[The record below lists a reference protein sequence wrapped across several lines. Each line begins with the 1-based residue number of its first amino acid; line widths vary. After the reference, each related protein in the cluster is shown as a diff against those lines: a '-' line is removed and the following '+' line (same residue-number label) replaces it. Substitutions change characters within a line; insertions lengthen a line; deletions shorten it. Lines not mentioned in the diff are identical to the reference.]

1 MSYTLN
7 HQTPVTGSISWS
19 GVHIVFDGSDNA
31 IVDGSTSDT
40 YVYWL
45 SASPTQ
51 LFSSNDYPTLGED
64 DAIVFINRRGVGVS
78 VLDSSTTDGGLVVP
92 GTITSVAIAAGAITA
107 DHISAEAVESKH
119 IASEAI
125 EAEHIAANAIT
136 SDKILVNSVE
146 AAHIVAEA
154 IEADHLSANSVTTKA
169 IAAGAVTAV
178 EIAAGSVVSEKIA
191 AGAITAE
198 KLLIGS
204 VGSALNSDPNCTD
217 SSAWTITQGS
227 PPEFATI
234 TDGSTGP
241 NVIRSPASATDTW
254 LHESRLIVLNRVKTY
269 RFSGAART
277 VSGSGKVVY
286 LGVALFDAD
295 KHPIKG
301 DGAWWYYVASAQQP
315 SAWTRYVGT
324 FGLNSNRPFPSNAVY
339 MAPLAIL
346 SYGNGTSLHEV
357 QDLRI
362 EEVADAT
369 LIQDGAITTAKIAA
383 GAVTASCIAA
393 GTITASQIAA
403 DTITS
408 ANIAAGAIGAAEL
421 AIGASK
427 FDSLR
432 ACSYGNN
439 MTVKTWGV
447 WLNGV
452 SVGSRTGN
460 GRGHTLCVFD
470 RSTHALL
477 SSTSYDTYDNSAD
490 ALGTAL
496 AALDSSVI
504 VVITT
509 VDAMRFD
516 STGDTARA
524 QLKRCGASNII
535 DNIVGQSR
543 YAYTLIGYPGI
554 GEGNG
559 IEQVKTNAATEVAA
573 DITAFLVDRNIVGT
587 NNSLSQLAPLGTTY
601 IKDGAITTSKIT
613 AGAVTANEIAANAI
627 TTSKIA
633 AGAITAAQIATD
645 TITATQIAAGAV
657 GATEIA
663 ANSILASHLTIAD
676 FENLAANGDFAKGP
690 LNWSSAATASVVADA
705 VNAYSTN
712 KNVLTLSPTSVR
724 VWLEN
729 SNRFSCKP
737 GDKLYF
743 EWAGKVSAVLNGTAF
758 AYISFNDK
766 DGNWLSSYNI
776 GKLTDQTTYTVFS
789 GEVTVPANVAN
800 GLVAV
805 IYDNSVGT
813 AYIGYVMLRRKSDGK
828 LIVDGSITTAKLAA
842 GAVTANEIAANTI
855 TSSKIVAG
863 AIGATEIAANAV
875 TAKHLVVGDYSNLA
889 IDPNGDSGVSLFS
902 SGTVVTTPEG
912 AAYQCPDSSRDSL
925 CLPFIPVEPGDQY
938 NFSADMAWVSGGV
951 ALSAIGFIGYNAA
964 GAVVNWYPVAST
976 SDTSAGWK
984 SVSGNITI
992 PANVV
997 KVRIWWLRN
1006 GTGSACGVW
1015 NMRNIVIKK
1024 RLGGSLII
1032 DGEITAAKI
1041 AAGTITT
1048 AQIATDTITS
1058 ANIAAGAI
1066 GASEIAAGAITAG
1079 KIAAGAIT
1087 STDIATDTITA
1098 SNIAAGAIGAS
1109 EIATGA
1115 ITAGKIAAGA
1125 ITATQIATDTITA
1138 ANIAAG
1144 AIGASEIATGAITA
1158 GKIAAGTI
1166 TANEIASGAI
1176 TSSKIVAG
1184 AVTATEVATG
1194 AITADKILAG
1204 AVTADKLTIGTTK
1217 FDNVRIKS
1225 YGNNMTDKT
1234 SGAWLNNVSQG
1245 TGGPRGTTL
1254 WVFNKTTHA
1263 LVSVTTYDTF
1273 NAVANCDALATA
1285 LAALTETSVIF
1296 ITTADACSFNSTGD
1310 ALRKQL
1316 KRCGASTLVDNLT
1329 SPGDRYAYALI
1340 GYPTLGEGNGL
1351 ELGKG
1356 TDASETPCEL
1366 STLWMDGTIVGLSGS
1381 VSPLAPLSS
1390 TYIKDGSILTAKIA
1404 AGAVTAN
1411 EIAANT
1417 ITAAKIAAGTIT
1429 GDKISAGTIT
1439 GDKISAGTINARH
1452 LAVGDFANLVVDPNG
1467 DSGVSPFGSS
1477 YVVDV
1482 GNGTHAYRCTEGVRD
1497 SWGNLMPVHEGDQYY
1512 FSADVSWVS
1521 GAQSRCGI
1529 GMSFVDGSGN
1539 FVNHTLAASTTAYNS
1554 STWTP
1559 ITGVLTVPSG
1569 CYRGCIWW
1577 QRDGFG
1583 VEGCGVWN
1591 MRNLQIRKR
1600 INGGDLIVAGT
1611 IVADN
1616 IQAGAITDAKIA
1628 GYIQSSNYVAGSAG
1642 WRIDK
1647 SGSAEFNSVLNA
1659 KQLIGVVNRASYWPN
1674 GTFDACVNTTAINPA
1689 PTGGQSANKGNVN
1702 IYKTISNPNNYD
1714 CTFVISGIVFLVRG
1728 DVTAQLSLYT
1738 SDGTTLANSTS
1749 AVCSM
1754 PGATSAYIAL
1764 PAVRP
1769 YMTIGPVSLSVTV
1782 PANTTYSN
1790 VLCKV
1795 SARVEEGYRGRII
1808 GITSVDDR
1816 GYFTQLVI

>member
-92 GTITSVAIAAGAITA
+92 GTITSAAIAAGAITA
-107 DHISAEAVESKH
+107 DHISAESIESKH
-119 IASEAI
+119 IASEAV

-136 SDKILVNSVE
+136 SDKILVNSIE
-146 AAHIVAEA
+146 ATHIVAEA

-178 EIAAGSVVSEKIA
+178 EIAAGTIVSQNIA
-191 AGAITAE
+191 ADA
-198 KLLIGS
+198 IGS
-204 VGSALNSDPNCTD
+204 R
-217 SSAWTITQGS
+217 
-227 PPEFATI
+227 E
-234 TDGSTGP
+234 
-241 NVIRSPASATDTW
+241 
-254 LHESRLIVLNRVKTY
+254 
-269 RFSGAART
+269 
-277 VSGSGKVVY
+277 
-286 LGVALFDAD
+286 
-295 KHPIKG
+295 
-301 DGAWWYYVASAQQP
+301 
-315 SAWTRYVGT
+315 
-324 FGLNSNRPFPSNAVY
+324 
-339 MAPLAIL
+339 
-346 SYGNGTSLHEV
+346 
-357 QDLRI
+357 
-362 EEVADAT
+362 
-369 LIQDGAITTAKIAA
+369 IAA
-383 GAVTASCIAA
+383 GAVTASQIAA

-403 DTITS
+403 GTITS
-408 ANIAAGAIGAAEL
+408 DNIAAGAIGAAEL

-432 ACSYGNN
+432 ACSYGNK

-452 SVGSRTGN
+452 SIGNQTGN

-477 SSTSYDTYDNSAD
+477 SKTSYDTYANPAD

-504 VVITT
+504 AVITT
-509 VDAMRFD
+509 SDAMRFD

-535 DNIVGQSR
+535 DNIVGQSW

-559 IEQVKTNAATEVAA
+559 IEQVKTDAATEVAA

-613 AGAVTANEIAANAI
+613 AGAITANEIAANAI
-627 TTSKIA
+627 TTAKIA

-645 TITATQIAAGAV
+645 TITAAQVAAGAI

-676 FENLAANGDFAKGP
+676 FENLAANGDFAQGP
-690 LNWSSAATASVVADA
+690 LNWSSAATASVVTDA

-712 KNVLTLSPTSVR
+712 KNVLTLSPTSVQ
-724 VWLEN
+724 VWLGN
-729 SNRFSCKP
+729 SNKFSCKP

-743 EWAGKVSAVLNGTAF
+743 EWAGKVSAVLTGSALAN
-758 AYISFNDK
+758 IHFNDK
-766 DGNWLSSYNI
+766 NGNWVASYDT
-776 GKLTDQTTYTVFS
+776 GKLTNQTTYAVFS
-789 GEVTVPANVAN
+789 GEVTVPADAVN

-805 IYDNSVGT
+805 TYNNSVGT

-912 AAYQCPDSSRDSL
+912 AAYQCPDSVQDIL
-925 CLPFIPVEPGDQY
+925 ALPFIPVEPGDQY

-951 ALSAIGFIGYNAA
+951 APSAIGFAGYNAA
-964 GAVVNWYPVAST
+964 GVVVDWYAGAIT

-992 PANVV
+992 PANVA
-997 KVRIWWLRN
+997 KVRIWWQRN
-1006 GTGSACGVW
+1006 GNGSACGVW
-1015 NMRNIVIKK
+1015 NMRNVVIKK

-1048 AQIATDTITS
+1048 VQIAADTITS

-1066 GASEIAAGAITAG
+1066 GASEIAAGAVTANA
-1079 KIAAGAIT
+1079 IAAG
-1087 STDIATDTITA
+1087 TITA
-1098 SNIAAGAIGAS
+1098 TQIAAGTITSANIAAGTIGADRLAANSITTAQMAIGDFTNLAANGDFSMGEAS
-1109 EIATGA
+1109 WSHPASMSVISDTANAYPGLSKVLVANPTAGVTWLENTSHFTCVAGEKFYLEWAGKCASTITGA
-1115 ITAGKIAAGA
+1115 PYVCVRFNDKDGNQVGVPSVGQLTSQTSYTVFNGEITAPANAVSAYVQFDADNTSGTVYVGYILLRRKLTGNLIVDGSITTAKLAANSVTAANIAAGT

-1158 GKIAAGTI
+1158 GKVAAGVI
-1166 TANEIASGAI
+1166 TATELAADSV
-1176 TSSKIVAG
+1176 TSAKILAG

-1225 YGNNMTDKT
+1225 YGNSMADKT
-1234 SGAWLNNVSQG
+1234 AGVWLNNVSQG
-1245 TGGPRGTTL
+1245 VVSRGTTL

-1263 LVSVTTYDTF
+1263 KVSVTTYDTHD
-1273 NAVANCDALATA
+1273 AIANCDALATA

-1310 ALRKQL
+1310 ALRTQL
-1316 KRCGASTLVDNLT
+1316 KRCGASTLVDGLT
-1329 SPGDRYAYALI
+1329 TTGARYAYALI

-1351 ELGKG
+1351 EIGKG
-1356 TDASETPCEL
+1356 IEASETPCEL
-1366 STLWMDGTIVGLSGS
+1366 STLWMDDTLVGLSGS

-1411 EIAANT
+1411 EIAADA

-1429 GDKISAGTIT
+1429 GDKIAAGAITAEKIAAGTIT
-1439 GDKISAGTINARH
+1439 ADKIAAGAIKASSIV
-1452 LAVGDFANLVVDPNG
+1452 LGDFTNIVVDPNG
-1467 DSGVSPFGSS
+1467 DAGVSIFDNSV
-1477 YVVDV
+1477 YIADV
-1482 GNGTHAYRCTEGVRD
+1482 GNGNFAYRCVAGVRD
-1497 SWGNLMPVHEGDQYY
+1497 SFSQQSFSVVAGEQYWFHAY
-1512 FSADVSWVS
+1512 MNWDS
-1521 GAQSRCGI
+1521 GAQ
-1529 GMSFVDGSGN
+1529 
-1539 FVNHTLAASTTAYNS
+1539 TASTLGFVGYTSTGAVVNWYGACSTSDYS
-1554 STWTP
+1554 SGWKSVSGT
-1559 ITGVLTVPSG
+1559 ITIPSG
-1569 CYRGCIWW
+1569 VERVKIWW
-1577 QRDGFG
+1577 QRNGWD
-1583 VEGCGVWN
+1583 VSTCGVWS
-1591 MRNLQIRKR
+1591 MRNVQIRKK
-1600 INGGDLIVAGT
+1600 ISGGDLL
-1611 IVADN
+1611 
-1616 IQAGAITDAKIA
+1616 
-1628 GYIQSSNYVAGSAG
+1628 VAGSITGDKIAANQSLTSPIINAG
-1642 WRIDK
+1642 TGSF
-1647 SGSAEFNSVLNA
+1647 SGALTATS
-1659 KQLIGVVNRASYWPN
+1659 
-1674 GTFDACVNTTAINPA
+1674 GTFDNVTINSSCTFKGTVNGDQINNGVIGAIN
-1689 PTGGQSANKGNVN
+1689 
-1702 IYKTISNPNNYD
+1702 
-1714 CTFVISGIVFLVRG
+1714 RG
-1728 DVTAQLSLYT
+1728 TNTYVPP
-1738 SDGTTLANSTS
+1738 NSTVLLAS
-1749 AVCSM
+1749 INVSPKAYSFSIYIM
-1754 PGATSAYIAL
+1754 ASKFWWSSGAPGRL
-1764 PAVRP
+1764 
-1769 YMTIGPVSLSVTV
+1769 YMTITGASSYSFPGVGLGDDATNVSERTFNGNIIV
-1782 PANTTYSN
+1782 PANSSFKLSIYAHN
-1790 VLCKV
+1790 V
-1795 SARVEEGYRGRII
+1795 SGTGYNGVGNINAIATRG
-1808 GITSVDDR
+1808 SDN
-1816 GYFTQLVI
+1816 VIY